1 MLLCKNLEIMNIN
14 YSLRIDI
21 FSSKLSSLSVIDEE
35 LMNETYLKNGNF
47 DLDYCKKDAEKASL
61 SNSKRIVWV
70 M

>member
-1 MLLCKNLEIMNIN
+1 MNIN

>member
-1 MLLCKNLEIMNIN
+1 MNIN

-47 DLDYCKKDAEKASL
+47 DLDYCKKDAEKASV